1 MAFRIVVAGSSPEL
15 CEELTHIVDL
25 DGLNI
30 ELAGMAH
37 SGTKLQSLVLE
48 LRPDIVITELELSGT
63 AVLDTIRIT
72 NQDGAGCKFIV
83 ISKIKQFEY
92 VYHALKCGVS
102 DYLLAPVQPA
112 ELDNALRKVVAE
124 LSALYEKGSI
134 DTDTARDA
142 FMMKLRT
149 QPGSLPLEL
158 SQVNSRYCTSFQKG
172 LFLPFFIKLDFCG
185 DSVSFQ
191 ENLFAPQR
199 KIRQY
204 LEELLRPLCFD
215 VLAEHRQVALNVLL
229 CFPAENE
236 CAVWSALLDLL
247 HMAQRTAEG
256 FSNAVV
262 TICVGEVVADISELE
277 NARWCMCDAVWLR
290 MFRGMGTVLRYS
302 DIPALNPE
310 ETASLCSLR
319 AQADSA
325 LQRGSFSDF
334 ELSLTEFFAL
344 PKAILSH
351 HEARL
356 WVEETLDAFFQEND
370 EALSRIALPSQLLED
385 TKRMLNLSSSYREY
399 AAIYMS
405 RMKELS
411 SKIMSVYSQGHKKP
425 VRDIIRFVET
435 HYSERLGIETA
446 AVQVGLSPV
455 YFSHLFKAETGKNF
469 TDFVTEYRMN
479 IAKERLLRDDT
490 GIGEIAEA
498 VGYSDQRYFSR
509 QFKKLTGITPSAYRN
524 TFGTGRNKKP

>member
-15 CEELTHIVDL
+15 CEELAHMVDL

-30 ELAGMAH
+30 ELAGMAY
-37 SGTKLQSLVLE
+37 SGTELQSLVFD
-48 LRPDIVITELELSGT
+48 LRPDIVIAELELSGT

-72 NQDGAGCKFIV
+72 NQDGVGCKFIV

-102 DYLLAPVQPA
+102 DYLLAPVQQA
-112 ELDNALRKVVAE
+112 ELDNALHKVMAE
-124 LSALYEKGSI
+124 LRILHEKGSI
-134 DTDTARDA
+134 DAGTARDA

-149 QPGSLPLEL
+149 QPELLPSEL

-172 LFLPFFIKLDFCG
+172 LFLPLFIKLDFCG
-185 DSVSFQ
+185 ESVHFK

-204 LEELLRPLCFD
+204 LEELLCPLCFD

-229 CFPAENE
+229 CFSAENE
-236 CAVWSALLDLL
+236 RAVWSALLDLL

-256 FSNAVV
+256 FSSATV
-262 TICVGEVVADISELE
+262 TICVGETVEEVSELE
-277 NARWCMCDAVWLR
+277 NARWRMCDAVWLR

-302 DIPALNPE
+302 NIPELSPE
-310 ETASLCSLR
+310 ENARLRSLR
-319 AQADSA
+319 SQADNA

-334 ELSLTEFFAL
+334 GRSLAEFFSL
-344 PKAILSH
+344 PKTILSH

-356 WVEETLDAFFQEND
+356 WVEETLDTFFQEND
-370 EALSRIALPSQLLED
+370 EELSRIALPSQLLED

-399 AAIYMS
+399 AATYMS

-411 SKIMSVYSQGHKKP
+411 SQIVSTYSQGHKKP

-435 HYSERLGIETA
+435 HYSERLGIEAA

-479 IAKERLLRDDT
+479 IAKERLLRGDT
-490 GIGEIAEA
+490 GIGEIAET

-524 TFGTGRNKKP
+524 TFGTGKDKKT